1 MKARRFL
8 HSDSAV
14 AVGLGME
21 ATGLLLAFGTVAPA
35 LGVGL
40 VIASVLLLIAV
51 LATGGEPR

>member
-14 AVGLGME
+14 AAGLGME
-21 ATGLLLAFGTVAPA
+21 ATGLLLTFGTVAPA
-35 LGVGL
+35 LVVGL
-40 VIASVLLLIAV
+40 VIAAVLLLIAV

>member
-14 AVGLGME
+14 AAGLGME
-21 ATGLLLAFGTVAPA
+21 ATGLLLALGTVATA

-40 VIASVLLLIAV
+40 VIAAILLLIAV
-51 LATGGEPR
+51 LATGGDER